1 MLEDQIWEDSIMT
14 LDAIRSQIR
23 NIRKKT
29 HPKIVRN
36 ISGVG
41 YKLFENK

>member
-23 NIRKKT
+23 NIRKKNT
-29 HPKIVRN
+29 SKN
-36 ISGVG
+36 SKK
-41 YKLFENK
+41 YKWCRL